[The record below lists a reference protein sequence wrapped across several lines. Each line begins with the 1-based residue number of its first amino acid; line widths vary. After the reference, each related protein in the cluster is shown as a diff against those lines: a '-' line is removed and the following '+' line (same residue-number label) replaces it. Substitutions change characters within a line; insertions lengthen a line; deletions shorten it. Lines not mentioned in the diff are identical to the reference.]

1 MCVTLRCRT
10 QTLLPNDC
18 HKLMFYSGYL
28 VLFRALKARPQSM
41 CLHQSEILNYLLRKR
56 ESRTFVKTNLNLYAR
71 LEFQQRKVLTEF
83 ALTLLVRSRSRRW
96 VCCRCWEAVLP
107 STESSGAQRC
117 PRSPIRSWRGS
128 GVDVAVSVLAASH
141 FYFFA

>member
-1 MCVTLRCRT
+1 MYVTLRCRT

-96 VCCRCWEAVLP
+96 VCCRCWEGCSAEHREQRSSALP
-107 STESSGAQRC
+107 SQPHSFLEGLR
-117 PRSPIRSWRGS
+117 R
-128 GVDVAVSVLAASH
+128 
-141 FYFFA
+141 